1 MFEIIY
7 FLPDIFLKYLFV
19 IFFRDISLRS
29 IGSDRFRSQDR

>member
-7 FLPDIFLKYLFV
+7 FLPDIFLNYLFV
-19 IFFRDISLRS
+19 IFFRDISLHS